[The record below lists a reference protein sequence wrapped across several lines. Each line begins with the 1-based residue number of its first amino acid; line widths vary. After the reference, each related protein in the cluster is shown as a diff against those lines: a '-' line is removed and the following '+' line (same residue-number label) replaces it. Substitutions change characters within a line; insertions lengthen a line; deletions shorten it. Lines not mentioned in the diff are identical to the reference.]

1 MCDDSSEVDL
11 GSQLSTHPLRPAGC
25 GAVGRLILR
34 PLCPTSETVCL
45 DPPGQ
50 SHPALAEDQLVDLTP
65 QAPFSVDGMVL
76 WLREGHGGVQV
87 THNASSD

>member
-34 PLCPTSETVCL
+34 PLCSTSETVCL